1 MSNELKKLT
10 KQEIAE
16 VRDYIK
22 KLELQ
27 KEGSTTAN
35 APGFLTA
42 GAWSGEEGG
51 TGTNAIDVEDPQY
64 SFSIKAPEQKSKNF
78 VKLHE
83 ANYKTFKED
92 STANEVQKVNRK
104 ILDVNRMLREISQAL
119 DHSIKLKTE
128 SAFDSSRYWKRT
140 NEAIL
145 QMKVRLCEVNKKV
158 SRLANL
164 KEIAANSVKDKL
176 VQLFNKAGIRVTAQD
191 VDYNQVSSEV
201 YEFDV
206 LIAGEPYAIDYN
218 KGALVYQDY
227 NEEVQ
232 LGNINQEEEVVAK
245 LTQIFKP

>member
-1 MSNELKKLT
+1 MSTKRKLT

-22 KLELQ
+22 KLR
-27 KEGSTTAN
+27 KEGSTTAG

-42 GAWSGEEGG
+42 AAWSGEEGG
-51 TGTNAIDVEDPQY
+51 DGTKAIDVEDPQY
-64 SFSIKAPEQKSKNF
+64 GFSIKAPEHSSKNF

-92 STANEVQKVNRK
+92 STASEVQKVNRK
-104 ILDVNRMLREISQAL
+104 ILEVNRMLREISQAL

-128 SAFDSSRYWKRT
+128 SAIDNSRYWKKT

-145 QMKVRLCEVNKKV
+145 KMKGRLGEVNKKV

-164 KEIAANSVKDKL
+164 KELAANSVKDRL
-176 VQLFNKAGIRVTAQD
+176 VQLFNKAGVQIADQD
-191 VDYNQVSSEV
+191 VDFNQTAADQ
-201 YEFDV
+201 YEFDIM
-206 LIAGEPYAIDYN
+206 LNGEPIAIDYN
-218 KGALVYQDY
+218 RGELVYQDY
-227 NEEVQ
+227 DEEVS
-232 LGNINQEEEVVAK
+232 LGNLNQEQEVVAK